1 MDIGWSYM
9 ALPDVISE
17 ELKSGEGRGKSELK
31 EGEWGR
37 DGSKICRGS

>member
-1 MDIGWSYM
+1 M

-31 EGEWGR
+31 EGEWGGMR
-37 DGSKICRGS
+37 VRYVGGVELRRL